1 MSFEQFDG
9 FIQLDSLKEN
19 IDEAVKDIEA
29 NNFDEV
35 PKGEYIVKIE
45 GMELK
50 QTQDG
55 RPMFSIMCRIV
66 EAVMN
71 KDAEK
76 DNEHAIKYLSHFKDK
91 KPCVFMNKVIYGTKN
106 DAKMIANVLSFLN
119 KLQAEQEAFF
129 NCYSDFE
136 RVIYE
141 IFAEVEKT
149 REYHIAYD
157 KDAFNT
163 IKIKECFAV

>member
-9 FIQLDSLKEN
+9 FIQLDSLKAN

-35 PKGEYIVKIE
+35 PKGEYIVKVE

-76 DNEHAIKYLSHFKDK
+76 DNETAIKYLSHFKDK
-91 KPCVFMNKVIYGTKN
+91 KPCVQKHPVRLLRLYIFGTHRRN
-106 DAKMIANVLSFLN
+106 TALWVT
-119 KLQAEQEAFF
+119 
-129 NCYSDFE
+129 SDL
-136 RVIYE
+136 
-141 IFAEVEKT
+141 
-149 REYHIAYD
+149 
-157 KDAFNT
+157 
-163 IKIKECFAV
+163 